1 MTAKREVERLPPR
14 HGVRAARGKSPM
26 TIGFNTAAG
35 LKLAAY
41 ADRVERLLDEIDG
54 LKDDLKDLKAQ
65 IKNDGFNVQALSK
78 LVAIRRQK
86 GRADREAE
94 LLNDLLLY
102 AHATGMP
109 LDVVVG
115 GGFGEEE
122 AAQPPVAANA
132 PAD

>member
-1 MTAKREVERLPPR
+1 M
-14 HGVRAARGKSPM
+14 S
-26 TIGFNTAAG
+26 IGFNTAAG
-35 LKLAAY
+35 QKLAAY

-115 GGFGEEE
+115 GAFGEEE
-122 AAQPPVAANA
+122 EGAQPPIAESA
-132 PAD
+132 PVD